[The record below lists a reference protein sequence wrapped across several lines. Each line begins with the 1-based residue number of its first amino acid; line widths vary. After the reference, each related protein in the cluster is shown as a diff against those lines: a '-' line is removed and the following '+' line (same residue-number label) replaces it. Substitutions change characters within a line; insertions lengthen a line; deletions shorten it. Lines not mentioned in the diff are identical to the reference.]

1 MKHNYTTLAAI
12 LASGMILA
20 ACSGGDKKAAAAS
33 GDASVIKIASV
44 GPLSGGLAAVA
55 KDYRDGA
62 LLAVEEV
69 NAAGGIEIGGKKH
82 LVELVS
88 EDDAG
93 DPKQGAVVAQ
103 KIVDD
108 KGISAVVGHYNSGI
122 MIVTQPIFAK
132 ASLIALTVTT
142 NPDVT
147 AKAIKNDAGG
157 TTSFRVVAPDTKQGP
172 ALAVYAQKQ
181 GYKKIAI
188 IDDATAYGKGVAD
201 QVTKKAKE
209 LGMDIVYHDS
219 ATNTTTDFKGILTKI
234 KAEGADAI
242 MWGGL
247 DDTAAV
253 LAKQTRELGLKSALL
268 MPDGVCIENY
278 MKLTGAAGEGT
289 ICSLTALPLNEMP
302 EGVAFKERFEKRFTG
317 QKVQGY
323 APYGYDSVLTIVDAI
338 NKANSAEPLKVA
350 AAMKDISSKVLSGTM
365 AFDNATGERKDSTV
379 TIVQQKGDAFVTV
392 DKIK

>member
-20 ACSGGDKKAAAAS
+20 ACSGGDKKAVAAS

-147 AKAIKNDAGG
+147 AKAIKNDAGD
-157 TTSFRVVAPDTKQGP
+157 TTIFRVVAPDTKQGP

-209 LGMDIVYHDS
+209 LGMNIVYHDS

-253 LAKQTRELGLKSALL
+253 LAKQTRELGLKSTLL

-338 NKANSAEPLKVA
+338 KKANSAEPLKVA

>member
-1 MKHNYTTLAAI
+1 MKHNYTILAAI
-12 LASGMILA
+12 LASGMILT

-147 AKAIKNDAGG
+147 AKAIKNDAGD
-157 TTSFRVVAPDTKQGP
+157 TTIFRVVAPDTKQGP

-338 NKANSAEPLKVA
+338 KKANSAEPLKVA

>member
-12 LASGMILA
+12 LASGMVLA
-20 ACSGGDKKAAAAS
+20 ACSGGDKKAGAAS

-147 AKAIKNDAGG
+147 AKAIKNDAGD
-157 TTSFRVVAPDTKQGP
+157 TTIFRVVAPDTKQGP

-338 NKANSAEPLKVA
+338 KKANSAEPLKVA

>member
-20 ACSGGDKKAAAAS
+20 ACSDGDKKAAAAS

-147 AKAIKNDAGG
+147 AKAIKNDAGD
-157 TTSFRVVAPDTKQGP
+157 TTIFRVVAPDTKQGP

-201 QVTKKAKE
+201 QVTKKARE

-253 LAKQTRELGLKSALL
+253 LAKQTRELGLKSTLL

-338 NKANSAEPLKVA
+338 KKANSAEPLKVA

-379 TIVQQKGDAFVTV
+379 TIVQQKGDVFVTV

>member
-147 AKAIKNDAGG
+147 AKAIKNDAGD
-157 TTSFRVVAPDTKQGP
+157 TTIFRVVAPDTKQGP

-201 QVTKKAKE
+201 QVTKKARE

-338 NKANSAEPLKVA
+338 KKANSAEPLKVA